1 MADDRHSA
9 LISELVRNLQPV
21 RRLRPPAANAA
32 SWLAVAIGIAVI
44 LSFLLRGTAADP
56 VRVGTAT
63 WMALTAAVA
72 TAALGALSVFELS
85 FPDRVDAWVV
95 LPGLPFAAW
104 LTLTAMSGLD
114 GTAASWGAGWAEAR
128 QCLLVIVGSG
138 ALLSIVLIGML
149 RRMPTQ
155 RAFSVAFSAGIAS
168 AAASFAILI
177 IVHPHDP
184 AALDLKVHL
193 ASSLAVLLTQA
204 FSVGGLRV
212 AQWLRETS

>member
-44 LSFLLRGTAADP
+44 LSFLLRGTADP
-56 VRVGTAT
+56 VRVGTTT
-63 WMALTAAVA
+63 WMGLTAAVA

-95 LPGLPFAAW
+95 LPGLHFAAW
-104 LTLTAMSGLD
+104 LTLTAISVLD